1 MWCELKWVVIR
12 ALISAGGLSQE
23 QRLEAMSKLK
33 QYQCRVLI
41 STDLVRRDVFH
52 ESLSSWICMCL
63 SAILCLS
70 TWINLVL
77 SSFHLRQTSRG
88 IDAEKVNLVINLDVP
103 QDWET
108 YMHRIGRA
116 GRFGRSPLIKG
127 KQKCVLLDLQLLRW
141 PRWLMILQGK
151 WFAERLHHS
160 CSINSV
166 CFTFFR
172 KLIVLLQTCRMETE
186 QLQNIAYKNPKCC
199 ISLWFCV
206 IDQHNI
212 VVKWAKNKTLF

>member
-1 MWCELKWVVIR
+1 
-12 ALISAGGLSQE
+12 
-23 QRLEAMSKLK
+23 MSKLK

-52 ESLSSWICMCL
+52 EPLSSWICMCL
-63 SAILCLS
+63 LAILCLS
-70 TWINLVL
+70 TCINLVM

-116 GRFGRSPLIKG
+116 GRFGRSPFIKG
-127 KQKCVLLDLQLLRW
+127 RQKCVLLDLQLLRW
-141 PRWLMILQGK
+141 PRWLMALQGK
-151 WFAERLHHS
+151 WLFAERLHHS

-166 CFTFFR
+166 CFKFFQETNNPVADMQDGNR
-172 KLIVLLQTCRMETE
+172 TVTKHCKQKSQMLYLILILCIRST
-186 QLQNIAYKNPKCC
+186 QNRCQ
-199 ISLWFCV
+199 V
-206 IDQHNI
+206 G
-212 VVKWAKNKTLF
+212 